1 MNARQPQRKTPPNTV
16 VRPLVAADIDAIIE
30 IDANV
35 MGEAKP
41 EYWRRK
47 LAVYVSRPVSVTRDS
62 GLSVVSSP
70 LSVVKGKDSI
80 QRTTDHG
87 PWTTDEFHES
97 RITNHEPQP
106 LARVAEVNGRV
117 VGFMIGE
124 IRSWEFRQ
132 PPTGWITAL
141 AIDPNVRRQGIA
153 RRLLAE
159 VLDYFRE
166 RGLENVRTMVAWAD
180 GEVLSFFT
188 AMGFDRGPF
197 IELEKK
203 LSL

>member
-1 MNARQPQRKTPPNTV
+1 MSARQPRLKRKTNILI
-16 VRPLVAADIDAIIE
+16 RPLTAEDIDAIIQ
-30 IDANV
+30 IDAKV

-47 LAVYVSRPVSVTRDS
+47 LALYLAQHDIEAITAATQYFS
-62 GLSVVSSP
+62 GI
-70 LSVVKGKDSI
+70 D
-80 QRTTDHG
+80 
-87 PWTTDEFHES
+87 
-97 RITNHEPQP
+97 PQ

-141 AIDPNVRRQGIA
+141 AVDPNHRRQGFA

-159 VLDYFRE
+159 MLDYFRE
-166 RGLENVRTMVAWAD
+166 KGIENVCTMVEWSD
-180 GEVLSFFT
+180 GDVLSFFT

>member
-1 MNARQPQRKTPPNTV
+1 MGARAPQRRIREKLIIRALTAEDV
-16 VRPLVAADIDAIIE
+16 ERIIE
-30 IDANV
+30 IDAKV
-35 MGEAKP
+35 VGAAKP

-47 LAVYVSRPVSVTRDS
+47 LAWYLAERDLESTTEAAKKYLS
-62 GLSVVSSP
+62 GV
-70 LSVVKGKDSI
+70 
-80 QRTTDHG
+80 
-87 PWTTDEFHES
+87 
-97 RITNHEPQP
+97 EPQ
-106 LARVAEVNGRV
+106 LARLAQVNAKV
-117 VGFMIGE
+117 VGFMIGD

-132 PPTGWITAL
+132 PPTGWITAF
-141 AIDPNVRRQGIA
+141 AVDPDYQRRGIG

-159 VLDYFRE
+159 FLDYFRE
-166 RGLENVRTMVAWAD
+166 QGLENVRTMLEWSD

>member
-1 MNARQPQRKTPPNTV
+1 VER
-16 VRPLVAADIDAIIE
+16 IIE
-30 IDANV
+30 IDAKL

-41 EYWRRK
+41 EYWRRR
-47 LAVYVSRPVSVTRDS
+47 LALYLAERDLESITEAANKYVSGID
-62 GLSVVSSP
+62 
-70 LSVVKGKDSI
+70 
-80 QRTTDHG
+80 
-87 PWTTDEFHES
+87 
-97 RITNHEPQP
+97 PQ
-106 LARVAEVNGRV
+106 LARVAEVNGKV
-117 VGFMIGE
+117 VGFMIGD

-141 AIDPNVRRQGIA
+141 AVDPDYQHRGIG

-159 VLDYFRE
+159 FLDYYRE
-166 RGLENVRTMVAWAD
+166 KGLENVRTMLEWSD

-203 LSL
+203 L

>member
-1 MNARQPQRKTPPNTV
+1 MSVRQSQRKKNPNV
-16 VRPLVAADIDAIIE
+16 IIRELMAEDIDAIIG
-30 IDANV
+30 IDTKV

-47 LAVYVSRPVSVTRDS
+47 LALYLSERDLQAITAANQYFS
-62 GLSVVSSP
+62 GI
-70 LSVVKGKDSI
+70 D
-80 QRTTDHG
+80 
-87 PWTTDEFHES
+87 
-97 RITNHEPQP
+97 PQ
-106 LARVAEVNGRV
+106 LARVADVNGKV
-117 VGFMIGE
+117 VGFIIGE

-141 AIDPNVRRQGIA
+141 AISPDCRRQGIA
-153 RRLLAE
+153 RRLLVE

-166 RGLENVRTMVAWAD
+166 KGLENVRTMVEWSD

-203 LSL
+203 LVSFQPLRRQGTKND

>member
-1 MNARQPQRKTPPNTV
+1 MESKRMDARQPQRKKRQDIV
-16 VRPLVAADIDAIIE
+16 VRALTVDDIDAIIE

-47 LAVYVSRPVSVTRDS
+47 LALYLAGQD
-62 GLSVVSSP
+62 LQA
-70 LSVVKGKDSI
+70 I
-80 QRTTDHG
+80 TTAANEYFVGID
-87 PWTTDEFHES
+87 
-97 RITNHEPQP
+97 PQ

-124 IRSWEFRQ
+124 IRSWEFHQ
-132 PPTGWITAL
+132 PPTGWITAMGVD
-141 AIDPNVRRQGIA
+141 AAYQRQGIG

-159 VLDYFRE
+159 VLDCFRE
-166 RGLENVRTMVAWAD
+166 KKLENVCTMVEWSD

-188 AMGFDRGPF
+188 AMGFDRGSF

>member
-1 MNARQPQRKTPPNTV
+1 MSARHARRKKAPVITI
-16 VRPLVAADIDAIIE
+16 RRLRADDIDAIIE
-30 IDANV
+30 IDAKAI
-35 MGEAKP
+35 GEAKP
-41 EYWRRK
+41 DYWRRK
-47 LAVYVSRPVSVTRDS
+47 LALYLAEQDLEAIAAANQFLS
-62 GLSVVSSP
+62 GI
-70 LSVVKGKDSI
+70 D
-80 QRTTDHG
+80 
-87 PWTTDEFHES
+87 
-97 RITNHEPQP
+97 PQ

-132 PPTGWITAL
+132 PPTGWITAM
-141 AIDPNVRRQGIA
+141 AVHPDYRRQGIG

-166 RGLENVRTMVAWAD
+166 KGIENVRTMVEWSD

-203 LSL
+203 LNL

>member
-1 MNARQPQRKTPPNTV
+1 MNARQLQRKKLPNAV

-30 IDANV
+30 IDAQV

-47 LAVYVSRPVSVTRDS
+47 LALYLSERDLQAITAAAQYFS
-62 GLSVVSSP
+62 GL
-70 LSVVKGKDSI
+70 D
-80 QRTTDHG
+80 
-87 PWTTDEFHES
+87 
-97 RITNHEPQP
+97 PQ
-106 LARVAEVNGRV
+106 LARVAEVNGQV

-124 IRSWEFRQ
+124 IRSWEFHQ
-132 PPTGWITAL
+132 PPTGWITAV
-141 AIDPNVRRQGIA
+141 AVDPRFRRHGIA
-153 RRLLAE
+153 RRLLSE
-159 VLDYFRE
+159 MLDYFRDK
-166 RGLENVRTMVAWAD
+166 GIENMRTMVEWSD
-180 GEVLSFFT
+180 GDVLSFFT

>member
-1 MNARQPQRKTPPNTV
+1 MSARHARRKKTPVITI
-16 VRPLVAADIDAIIE
+16 RRLRADDIDAIIE
-30 IDANV
+30 IDAKAI
-35 MGEAKP
+35 GEAKP

-47 LAVYVSRPVSVTRDS
+47 LALYLAEQDLEAITAADQFLS
-62 GLSVVSSP
+62 GI
-70 LSVVKGKDSI
+70 D
-80 QRTTDHG
+80 
-87 PWTTDEFHES
+87 
-97 RITNHEPQP
+97 PQ

-132 PPTGWITAL
+132 PPTGWITAM
-141 AIDPNVRRQGIA
+141 AVHPDYRRQGIG

-166 RGLENVRTMVAWAD
+166 KGIENVRTMVEWSD

-203 LSL
+203 LNL

>member
-1 MNARQPQRKTPPNTV
+1 MSARHVRRKKTPVITIRRLRV
-16 VRPLVAADIDAIIE
+16 DDIDAIIE
-30 IDANV
+30 IDAKAI
-35 MGEAKP
+35 GEAKP

-47 LAVYVSRPVSVTRDS
+47 LALYLAEQDLEAITAANQFLS
-62 GLSVVSSP
+62 GI
-70 LSVVKGKDSI
+70 D
-80 QRTTDHG
+80 
-87 PWTTDEFHES
+87 
-97 RITNHEPQP
+97 PQ

-132 PPTGWITAL
+132 PPTGWITAM
-141 AIDPNVRRQGIA
+141 AVHPDYRRQGIG

-166 RGLENVRTMVAWAD
+166 KGIENVRTMVEWSD

-203 LSL
+203 LNL

>member
-1 MNARQPQRKTPPNTV
+1 MIGSRQTTTKKRANVT
-16 VRPLVAADIDAIIE
+16 VRPLTADDITAVIE

-47 LAVYVSRPVSVTRDS
+47 LALYLSQQDIQAITAAHYVS
-62 GLSVVSSP
+62 GL
-70 LSVVKGKDSI
+70 D
-80 QRTTDHG
+80 
-87 PWTTDEFHES
+87 
-97 RITNHEPQP
+97 PQ
-106 LARVAEVNGRV
+106 LARVAEVQGQV
-117 VGFMIGE
+117 VGFIIGE

-141 AIDPNVRRQGIA
+141 AVDPDHQRQGIG

-159 VLDYFRE
+159 MFDYFRQ
-166 RGLENVRTMVAWAD
+166 RGIENVRTMVEWSD
-180 GEVLSFFT
+180 GEMLSFFT
-188 AMGFDRGPF
+188 AMGFDRGLF

-203 LSL
+203 MSL